1 MYGHCFNGDRD
12 SNRRGGIM
20 MYMDNGML
28 AFLMMLLLGIDIF
41 PTIEDIEEEL

>member
-1 MYGHCFNGDRD
+1 MHRDCFNGECD
-12 SNRRGGIM
+12 SNSRGGIS

-41 PTIEDIEEEL
+41 PNIDEEEL

>member
-1 MYGHCFNGDRD
+1 
-12 SNRRGGIM
+12 

-41 PTIEDIEEEL
+41 PNVNEEELS

>member
-1 MYGHCFNGDRD
+1 
-12 SNRRGGIM
+12 

-41 PTIEDIEEEL
+41 PTLEDIEEEL

>member
-1 MYGHCFNGDRD
+1 
-12 SNRRGGIM
+12 

-41 PTIEDIEEEL
+41 SNIDEEEL

>member
-1 MYGHCFNGDRD
+1 
-12 SNRRGGIM
+12 

-41 PTIEDIEEEL
+41 SNINEEEL

>member
-1 MYGHCFNGDRD
+1 MYGDRFNGECD
-12 SNRRGGIM
+12 SNCGGGIM

-41 PTIEDIEEEL
+41 PNIDKEEL

>member
-1 MYGHCFNGDRD
+1 
-12 SNRRGGIM
+12 

-41 PTIEDIEEEL
+41 PNIHEEEL

>member
-1 MYGHCFNGDRD
+1 
-12 SNRRGGIM
+12 

-41 PTIEDIEEEL
+41 PNIGEEEL

>member
-1 MYGHCFNGDRD
+1 M
-12 SNRRGGIM
+12 S

-41 PTIEDIEEEL
+41 PSMEDVED

>member
-1 MYGHCFNGDRD
+1 
-12 SNRRGGIM
+12 

-41 PTIEDIEEEL
+41 LNIDEEEL

>member
-1 MYGHCFNGDRD
+1 
-12 SNRRGGIM
+12 

-41 PTIEDIEEEL
+41 PNIDKEEL

>member
-1 MYGHCFNGDRD
+1 
-12 SNRRGGIM
+12 

-41 PTIEDIEEEL
+41 PNIEDVED

>member
-1 MYGHCFNGDRD
+1 
-12 SNRRGGIM
+12 M

-41 PTIEDIEEEL
+41 PNVNEEEL